1 MRGRI
6 GSVLRAVCTFE
17 VNLHGETQWK
27 KIGKKEKSL
36 SKMAKPEIVRTSSL
50 LAPSLSSRGT
60 LGRNL
65 VLQMSLDCN
74 DVAYNC
80 PNTLSLVRQIK
91 RDLIRGGTWAAGS
104 SLVI

>member
-1 MRGRI
+1 MVPSIFLVLLILAASVDDLLSLTLGFFQKMRGRI

-17 VNLHGETQWK
+17 VNFHGELSGK

-60 LGRNL
+60 
-65 VLQMSLDCN
+65 
-74 DVAYNC
+74 
-80 PNTLSLVRQIK
+80 
-91 RDLIRGGTWAAGS
+91 
-104 SLVI
+104 